1 MKRNRS
7 QGSPDYVLLGTTL
20 FLVFFGLIVL
30 SSASLVLSQNR
41 YGNTFYYLVHQ
52 LIFGALPGIILMSVA
67 SVVSYT
73 IWRRLAPVL
82 MLVSIGTLV
91 LVLIPNVGIEI
102 GGAKRWLN
110 LGITTFQPSELAKL
124 SLILYLAAWFDK
136 KQHSIGDLV
145 SGYIPSLII
154 VGLFVGLIYLQPDLG
169 TLIIISLIAASMFFV
184 AGTKLRHLA
193 TTAVLAFTA
202 LYLAIRAAP
211 YRVARLVTFLD
222 PSYDPQGIGY
232 HVNQA
237 LLAVGSG
244 GLLGYGFN
252 RSLQKY
258 NYLPEPMTDSVF
270 AIMAEE
276 MGFIRTA
283 LIVAAFAVLIYSGFK
298 VAQNAPDDFSRLLAV
313 GITSWIGI
321 QTFINIGALIGIL
334 PLTGIPLPFL
344 SYGSSNLI
352 VTLLGIGILLNI
364 SKHAHK

>member
-67 SVVSYT
+67 SVVSYK

-169 TLIIISLIAASMFFV
+169 TLIIISLNAASMFFV
-184 AGTKLRHLA
+184 AGT
-193 TTAVLAFTA
+193 
-202 LYLAIRAAP
+202 
-211 YRVARLVTFLD
+211 
-222 PSYDPQGIGY
+222 
-232 HVNQA
+232 N
-237 LLAVGSG
+237 
-244 GLLGYGFN
+244 
-252 RSLQKY
+252 
-258 NYLPEPMTDSVF
+258 
-270 AIMAEE
+270 
-276 MGFIRTA
+276 
-283 LIVAAFAVLIYSGFK
+283 
-298 VAQNAPDDFSRLLAV
+298 
-313 GITSWIGI
+313 
-321 QTFINIGALIGIL
+321 
-334 PLTGIPLPFL
+334 
-344 SYGSSNLI
+344 
-352 VTLLGIGILLNI
+352 
-364 SKHAHK
+364 